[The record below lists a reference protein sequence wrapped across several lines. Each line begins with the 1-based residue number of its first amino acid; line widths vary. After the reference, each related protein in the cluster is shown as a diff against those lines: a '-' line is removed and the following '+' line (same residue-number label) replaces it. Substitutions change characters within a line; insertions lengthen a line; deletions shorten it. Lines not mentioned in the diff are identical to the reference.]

1 MALKKEN
8 REEEAFLNG
17 NIEIKATIRGYP
29 KYHSV
34 IWKKDHRKLD
44 VTTPHYEGS
53 KNDGKDAV
61 LCIND
66 VKREDAGTYTIEV
79 LNEKGAG
86 YSRQTLKVIG
96 GKLYLVFN
104 FIIR

>member
-1 MALKKEN
+1 MALKYGN
-8 REEEAFLNG
+8 RDHAYLNESIQ
-17 NIEIKATIRGYP
+17 IEATIRGYP

-86 YSRQTLKVIG
+86 YTRQTLEVIG